1 MTTRTPAIEEHPDI
15 AALRERYEEA
25 AETPTAQVAEGLLFA
40 SGLFLAMSPWVVGFT
55 SQSAL
60 TMSNL
65 FTGIAVAV
73 LALGF
78 ASAYGR
84 THRVAWVTPLIG
96 AWTIVAPWLVYG
108 PTPSARAITTN
119 VIVGAVCVLLSLA
132 MMSVSMRSTGTMRAR
147 LR

>member
-1 MTTRTPAIEEHPDI
+1 MTTRPAIEEHPDI
-15 AALRERYEEA
+15 AALQERYEEA
-25 AETPTAQVAEGLLFA
+25 AETPTAQVADGLIFA

-55 SQSAL
+55 GHPAL
-60 TMSNL
+60 TSSNL

-84 THRVAWVTPLIG
+84 MHRIAWVTPLLG
-96 AWTIVAPWLVYG
+96 AWTIVAPWLVNG
-108 PTPSARAITTN
+108 PTPSGRAITTN
-119 VIVGAVCVLLSLA
+119 VIVGAVLVLLSMA
-132 MMSVSMRSTGTMRAR
+132 MLSVSMRSTGTMRAR

>member
-55 SQSAL
+55 GQAAL
-60 TMSNL
+60 RTSNL
-65 FTGIAVAV
+65 FTGIAIAV

-84 THRVAWVTPLIG
+84 THRIAWVAPLLG
-96 AWTIVAPWLVYG
+96 AWTIVAPWLVSG
-108 PTPSARAITTN
+108 PTPSGRAITTN

-132 MMSVSMRSTGTMRAR
+132 MMSVSMRSTRTVRAR